1 MAEVDVMRSLGKNL
15 FVKKSLTSIVVVK
28 ILFVSMLLVAVA
40 NASAAN
46 VKIKDIAR
54 IAGVRDNALTG
65 YGLVFGLS
73 GSGDSIRNRATV
85 QSVANTLRNFG
96 VNVSEADI
104 ASRNVA
110 AVIVTAKLPAFA
122 EPGQALDV
130 QVASSGD
137 ARSLNGGT
145 LMLTPLIGPDG
156 RLYATAQGAISVG
169 GYQFQ
174 GITAST
180 QKNHPTVGWIPSG
193 ATVEQA
199 SPLRVA
205 GDGRSLSIL
214 LNEADFTNAERIAAV
229 IRSALPD
236 ASVRAEH
243 AGKVVVDYA
252 NAPGNLVAEVA
263 RLENLSIEQQR
274 RARVVVNERTG
285 TIVAGGD
292 VRLAAVS
299 ISHGNLNVEIRNDFS
314 VSQPSGVLVRPGN
327 GVSSVVVPRT
337 TVRTDESEAPL
348 VRVPDGATVADLVAS
363 LRAIKLSTRDVIA
376 VLQSIKAAGALDGE
390 LMIQ

>member
-1 MAEVDVMRSLGKNL
+1 MAEVALMRS
-15 FVKKSLTSIVVVK
+15 
-28 ILFVSMLLVAVA
+28 MLKLVTLVFAVA
-40 NASAAN
+40 IAAPTQAAQ
-46 VKIKDIAR
+46 VRIKEIAR

-73 GSGDSIRNRATV
+73 GSGDSVRNRATV

-122 EPGQALDV
+122 EPGQSLDV

-145 LMLTPLIGPDG
+145 LMLVPLMGPDG

-169 GYQFQ
+169 GYQFE

-199 SPLRVA
+199 SPLHVT
-205 GDGRSLSIL
+205 GGGRSLSVL
-214 LNEADFTNAERIAAV
+214 LNEADFTNANRIASA
-229 IRSALPD
+229 IRSAMPGVD
-236 ASVRAEH
+236 VRAEH
-243 AGKVVVDYA
+243 AGKVVVDYPA
-252 NAPGNLVAEVA
+252 APQSLVAEIA
-263 RLENLSIEQQR
+263 RLENITIDQQR
-274 RARVVVNERTG
+274 KSRVVVNERTG

-292 VRLAAVS
+292 VRLGAVS
-299 ISHGNLNVEIRNDFS
+299 ISHGNLNVEIRTDYS
-314 VSQPSGVLVRPGN
+314 VSQPDGVLVRPGS

-337 TVRTDESEAPL
+337 TLRAVEGDAPL
-348 VRVPDGATVADLVAS
+348 VRVPEGATVADLVAS

>member
-1 MAEVDVMRSLGKNL
+1 MRAFTWFIAIGLALSLSAPVSAAEVR
-15 FVKKSLTSIVVVK
+15 
-28 ILFVSMLLVAVA
+28 
-40 NASAAN
+40 
-46 VKIKDIAR
+46 IKDIAR
-54 IAGVRDNALTG
+54 IAGVRENALTG

-73 GSGDSIRNRATV
+73 GSGDSLRNRATV

-145 LMLTPLIGPDG
+145 LMLTPLMGPDG
-156 RLYATAQGAISVG
+156 RLYAIAQGAISVG
-169 GYQFQ
+169 GYQFE

-193 ATVEQA
+193 ATVEQS

-205 GDGRSLSIL
+205 GDGRSLSVL
-214 LNEADFTNAERIAAV
+214 LNEADFTNADRIADA
-229 IRSALPD
+229 IRRALPG
-236 ASVRAEH
+236 AAVRAEH
-243 AGKVVVDYA
+243 AGKVVVDYGV
-252 NAPGNLVAEVA
+252 APASVVAEIA
-263 RLENLSIEQQR
+263 RLENLTIEQQR

-292 VRLAAVS
+292 VRLGAVS
-299 ISHGNLNVEIRNDFS
+299 ISHGNLNVEIRTDFA
-314 VSQPSGVLVRPGN
+314 VSQPGGLLVRPGS

-337 TVRTDESEAPL
+337 TMRTTEGDAPL
-348 VRVPDGATVADLVAS
+348 VRMQEGATVADLVAS
-363 LRAIKLSTRDVIA
+363 LRAVRLSTRDVIA

>member
-1 MAEVDVMRSLGKNL
+1 MRPSAL
-15 FVKKSLTSIVVVK
+15 FCTV
-28 ILFVSMLLVAVA
+28 LLPAFA
-40 NASAAN
+40 LAALLASAAAAPALAAE

-54 IAGVRDNALTG
+54 IAGVRENALTG

-122 EPGQALDV
+122 EPGQELDV

-145 LMLTPLIGPDG
+145 LMLTPLMGPDG

-169 GYQFQ
+169 GYQFE

-193 ATVEQA
+193 ATVEQS

-205 GDGRSLSIL
+205 GDGRSLSVL
-214 LNEADFTNAERIAAV
+214 LNEADFTNANRIAAS
-229 IRSALPD
+229 IRSALPGV
-236 ASVRAEH
+236 AVRAEH
-243 AGKVVVDYA
+243 AGKVVVDYGRV
-252 NAPGNLVAEVA
+252 PDSVVAEIA
-263 RLENLSIEQQR
+263 RLENLTIQQQR

-285 TIVAGGD
+285 TVVAGGD
-292 VRLAAVS
+292 VRLGAVS
-299 ISHGNLNVEIRNDFS
+299 ISHGNLNVEIRTDYT
-314 VSQPSGVLVRPGN
+314 VSQPGGLLVRPGS
-327 GVSSVVVPRT
+327 GVASVVVPRT
-337 TVRTDESEAPL
+337 TLRTDEADAPL
-348 VRVPDGATVADLVAS
+348 VSIPEGATVADLVAS
-363 LRAIKLSTRDVIA
+363 LRAVRLTTRDVIA

>member
-1 MAEVDVMRSLGKNL
+1 MR
-15 FVKKSLTSIVVVK
+15 
-28 ILFVSMLLVAVA
+28 MLLKLVVLAV
-40 NASAAN
+40 SFVIAAPAGAAQ
-46 VKIKDIAR
+46 VRIKEIAR

-73 GSGDSIRNRATV
+73 GSGDSVRNRATV

-96 VNVSEADI
+96 VNVSDADI

-122 EPGQALDV
+122 EPGQQLDV

-145 LMLTPLIGPDG
+145 LMLVPLMGPDG

-169 GYQFQ
+169 GYQFE
-174 GITAST
+174 GVTAST

-199 SPLRVA
+199 SPLHVA
-205 GDGRSLSIL
+205 GGGRSLSVL
-214 LNEADFTNAERIAAV
+214 LNEADFTNANRIASA
-229 IRSALPD
+229 IRTAMPGVD
-236 ASVRAEH
+236 VHAEH
-243 AGKVVVDYA
+243 AGKVVIDYPA
-252 NAPGNLVAEVA
+252 APQSIVSEIA
-263 RLENLSIEQQR
+263 RLENITIDQQR
-274 RARVVVNERTG
+274 KSRVVVNERTG

-292 VRLAAVS
+292 VRLGAVS
-299 ISHGNLNVEIRNDFS
+299 ISHGNLNVEIRTDYS
-314 VSQPSGVLVRPGN
+314 VSQPDGVLVRPGS
-327 GVSSVVVPRT
+327 GVASVVVPRT
-337 TVRTDESEAPL
+337 TLRTNEGDAPL
-348 VRVPDGATVADLVAS
+348 VRVPEGATVADLVAS